1 MTVIAS
7 VREDEEMNSY
17 VRPSID
23 APVFRDPGGQV
34 IDYGNRW
41 GGSPPGETYSVD
53 THPER
58 FAPIHTVADAL
69 IAHLRDT
76 YDVEL
81 IEGEETAEDLLHPAP
96 EVVRA
101 VLVRPN
107 DPACA
112 ALTFVFTAYP
122 GIFLHAGLLHDFHY
136 PVCGCDA
143 CDSNWEAEAEELEQ
157 QVLAV
162 VTGNYREA
170 IDRGFRPWVE
180 YAFTYPGGAS
190 SGRSRAQD
198 IPAERVKAATPILR
212 NLSEGWA
219 AWPDATSGS

>member
-1 MTVIAS
+1 M
-7 VREDEEMNSY
+7 
-17 VRPSID
+17 RPYLRPPID
-23 APVFRDPGGQV
+23 APVFHGTDGQV

-41 GGSPPGETYSVD
+41 GGPPPEETYSVD

-69 IAHLRDT
+69 IAYLRNT
-76 YDVEL
+76 YDVDVD
-81 IEGEETAEDLLHPAP
+81 EGEETAADLLHPPA

-101 VLVRPN
+101 VRIRPN

-122 GIFLHAGLLHDFHY
+122 SVVLHAGLLHDFPH
-136 PVCGCDA
+136 PICGCDA
-143 CDSNWEAEAEELEQ
+143 CDSTWEAEADDLEQ

-162 VTGNYREA
+162 VTGHYRETVE
-170 IDRGFRPWVE
+170 RGFRPWVE
-180 YAFTYPGGAS
+180 YAFTHPDGAA

-198 IPAERVKAATPILR
+198 MPADRLKAAKPLLR
-212 NLSEGWA
+212 NRSGEWA
-219 AWPDATSGS
+219 AWSAAASAGS

>member
-1 MTVIAS
+1 
-7 VREDEEMNSY
+7 VREDAEVSSY
-17 VRPSID
+17 LRPSID
-23 APVFRDPGGQV
+23 VPVFRDADGKL

-41 GGSPPGETYSVD
+41 SGSPPNETYSVD

-58 FAPIHTVADAL
+58 FAPLHTIADAL
-69 IAHLRDT
+69 IAYLRDT
-76 YDVEL
+76 YDIQV
-81 IEGEETAEDLLHPAP
+81 IEGEETAADLLHPAP

-101 VLVRPN
+101 VRIRPN

-136 PVCGCDA
+136 PACGCDA
-143 CDSNWEAEAEELEQ
+143 CDSNWVAEADQLEQ

-162 VTGNYREA
+162 VTGHYREG
-170 IDRGFRPWVE
+170 IERRLRPWVE
-180 YAFTYPGGAS
+180 YAFSYPDGGT

-198 IPAERVKAATPILR
+198 IPAERLKSAKPILR
-212 NLSEGWA
+212 NLTEGWA
-219 AWPDATSGS
+219 AWPHPAADPR